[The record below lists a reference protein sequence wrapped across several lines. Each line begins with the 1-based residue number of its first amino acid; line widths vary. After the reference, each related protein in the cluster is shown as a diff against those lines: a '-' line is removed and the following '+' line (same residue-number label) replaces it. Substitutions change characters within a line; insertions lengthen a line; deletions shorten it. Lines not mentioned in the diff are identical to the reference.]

1 MPSFQLVLRRII
13 VVLTIAV
20 FSGVVAAFAQE
31 NENLP
36 GQPAYISYL
45 AGNVDVDITPEN
57 EIEDFEIAELEMELP
72 AGTIIRTGKKALCEI
87 ILADSSTVK
96 ISSSS
101 VFRLDEQLYNA
112 DSGKK
117 KERFSLIFGRVRA
130 KVQKLLTS
138 DSIFEIKS
146 GTALAGVRGTS
157 FGIQYDGAVVKVL
170 TFEGSVTLSSAENAF
185 EPIVIEQGQMSAVL
199 PDGIPE
205 PVTTIPED
213 VLNDWQ
219 TELDKFTTETA
230 KAETTQP
237 AVSQPKPAEKKGKKE
252 GGISKFLSLNA
263 YIGTVTIGN
272 SVYARWVFTP
282 ELSVGK
288 LGVGLFLPAI
298 FSPDVGLF
306 GFDEWENHDEWD
318 FTDLEDGIHDLL
330 IKFFYIRW
338 GYPGDPLYVKVGGI
352 DDFNLGHGFIVD
364 NYTNIPYF
372 PEELA
377 TGMQLNIDRDKWGL
391 ESMISDFSRL
401 ELYGMRLYLR
411 PAGEKFPLAFGVTA
425 VHDRPDPS
433 RDFWPV
439 GPLGEL
445 TQSGDQ
451 LPHIFVFGADSQLPI
466 LNLDMFALKLY
477 MDAAKVGYSYKEL
490 PQALQATDY
499 VKEGNIE
506 FLKGLG
512 TAAGLT
518 GRITKIFQ
526 YRFEYRYI
534 FDYYEPGLINS
545 LWENRR
551 LVYQQELLDLIFA
564 QNDPGY
570 EKSRSSGFFLSG
582 GVNLFQKLEFGLGYE
597 NYEKNAGSSSETIQ
611 KGNAY
616 VNVNRGLIPKVFG
629 SLSYDRN
636 AQLENVFNE
645 PFDENTVLKA
655 EVYYELAPGFA
666 FSGNLKRTFRYND
679 ETGENEPI
687 DSFGIST
694 VFMF

>member
-1 MPSFQLVLRRII
+1 MLSFQVTLKGAI
-13 VVLTIAV
+13 VILTIAV
-20 FSGVVAAFAQE
+20 LSGGVTAFAQE
-31 NENLP
+31 GENLP
-36 GQPAYISYL
+36 EAPAYLSYM
-45 AGNVDVDITPEN
+45 AGSVDVDITPDN

-72 AGTIIRTGKKALCEI
+72 TDTILRTGKEALCEI
-87 ILADSSTVK
+87 TLADGSTVK

-101 VFRLDEQLYNA
+101 VFRLDEQLYTG

-130 KVQKLLTS
+130 KVQKLLTP
-138 DSIFEIKS
+138 DSVFEIKS

-157 FGIQYDGAVVKVL
+157 FGVQYDGAVAQVL
-170 TFEGSVTLSSAENAF
+170 TFEGSVTLSSVKNSF
-185 EPIVIEQGQMSAVL
+185 EPLVIEQGQMSAVL

-205 PVTTIPED
+205 PVSQIPED
-213 VLNDWQ
+213 VRNNWQ
-219 TELDKFTTETA
+219 NELDKFTEETA
-230 KAETTQP
+230 QAEASAPSEPRPLQ
-237 AVSQPKPAEKKGKKE
+237 QKKE
-252 GGISKFLSLNA
+252 KQKGGVWNYLSLNA
-263 YIGTVTIGN
+263 YIGTVTIGD

-306 GFDEWENHDEWD
+306 GFDQWENHDEWD
-318 FTDLEDGIHDLL
+318 FTDFEDSIHDLL
-330 IKFFYIRW
+330 IKFYYIRW
-338 GYPGDPLYVKVGGI
+338 GHPGDPLYVKVGGI

-377 TGMQLNIDRDKWGL
+377 TGLQFNIDRDTWGL
-391 ESMISDFSRL
+391 ESMISDLSRF
-401 ELYGMRLYLR
+401 ELYGGRVYVR
-411 PAGEKFPLAFGVTA
+411 PAGQKFPLAFGVSA

-433 RDFWPV
+433 HETWPV
-439 GPLGEL
+439 GPFGEA
-445 TQSGDQ
+445 TENKDQ
-451 LPHIFVFGADSQLPI
+451 LPHIFIFGADTELPV

-477 MDAAKVGYSYKEL
+477 VDAAKIGYSYKEI
-490 PQALQATDY
+490 PPALQVTDY
-499 VKEGNIE
+499 AKEGEIS
-506 FLKGLG
+506 FLRGLG
-512 TAAGLT
+512 TAAGVT
-518 GRITKIFQ
+518 GRVVKIFG

-551 LVYQQELLDLIFA
+551 LEYQQQLINLIFA

-570 EKSRSSGFFLSG
+570 EKSTSSGFYLSG
-582 GVNLFQKLEFGLGYE
+582 DVELFKKLELGLGYE
-597 NYEKNAGSSSETIQ
+597 SYERYTGSSSETVQ
-611 KGNAY
+611 KGRAY

-636 AQLENVFNE
+636 AQLENVLDE

-666 FSGNLKRTFRYND
+666 ISGNLNRTFRYDD
-679 ETGENEPI
+679 ETGKNEPI